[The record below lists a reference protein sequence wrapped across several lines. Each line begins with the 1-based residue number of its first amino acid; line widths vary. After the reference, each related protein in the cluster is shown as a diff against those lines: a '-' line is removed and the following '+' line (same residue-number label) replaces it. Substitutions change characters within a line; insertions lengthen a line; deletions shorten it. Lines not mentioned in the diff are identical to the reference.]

1 MSVQPGA
8 GLEVKSATRNASAVR
23 WQVVSLLAIVAALT
37 YVDRLNLGIAGP
49 HILQEYKFDNQR
61 MGFILG
67 AFSLGYAVFHV
78 PGGWLADRFGA
89 QRILAIAVLWFSA
102 FTAATAVAPR
112 LPVLRTWGA
121 LWSFAIVRFTMGAG
135 EAAAIP
141 VGNKLMGYWLGDK
154 ERGLGTSV
162 FLAGVGLGGVGAP
175 FIINR
180 MIAFWNWR
188 AAFILLGFFGMLVAG
203 LCYLLITDWPEDNPA
218 VNNAEL
224 AKIRGDVQNSRDISV
239 NQRVPWKAILS
250 SPSVWG
256 LMLSHFCLV
265 YPVYIFFTWFY
276 IYLVRVRGIT
286 ISKASFW
293 TSAPFIANLVLV
305 PTWGWLADRT
315 ADKLGKQWGRR
326 VAAWAGIL
334 CSGVLLWSGSHTN
347 NNTFALLQLAVSA
360 GFNFAASAVLWT
372 TCNDLSPGSS
382 GSISGTMTTLGS
394 LGGWA
399 SPIVT
404 AFIATHFGWTYALD
418 FAGLITLMSGF
429 AWLLVNADQ
438 QIAWN

>member
-1 MSVQPGA
+1 MGA
-8 GLEVKSATRNASAVR
+8 HPESGLELKSSAVNASAVR

-49 HILQEYKFDNQR
+49 HILEELRLDNQQ

-67 AFSLGYAVFHV
+67 AFSLGYAVFHI
-78 PGGWLADRFGA
+78 PGGWLADRYGA
-89 QRILAIAVLWFSA
+89 RRILAVAVLWFSA
-102 FTAATAVAPR
+102 FTAATAIAPR
-112 LPVLRTWGA
+112 LPVLRSLGVV
-121 LWSFAIVRFTMGAG
+121 WSFAIVRFTMGLG

-188 AAFILLGFFGMLVAG
+188 AAFVLLGFLGMLVAG
-203 LCYLLITDWPEDNPA
+203 LCYLLITDRPEDNPA
-218 VNNAEL
+218 VSNAEL
-224 AKIRGDVQNSRDISV
+224 TKIRGDLLKRNTTSV
-239 NQRVPWKAILS
+239 NTPVPWKAILS
-250 SPSVWG
+250 SRSIWG

-315 ADKLGKQWGRR
+315 AEKLGKRRGRR
-326 VAAWAGIL
+326 VAAWAGIF
-334 CSGVLLWSGSHTN
+334 CSAVLLWSGSHTT
-347 NNTFALLQLAVSA
+347 NNTVALLQLAISA

-372 TCNDLSPGSS
+372 TCNDLSPSSS

-404 AFIATHFGWTYALD
+404 AFIATHFGWSYALD
-418 FAGLITLMSGF
+418 FAGLITVMSGF

-438 QIAWN
+438 QIA